1 MDREWYEEA
10 GYGPTDEQSVGAARG
25 RTQLRDGQ
33 SRNDYEIPTNNPTRR
48 LSHSASHPILS
59 SHATASS
66 SGAPR
71 IAGPSSSTIA
81 SVRATHPYA
90 LVFPTAAAS
99 SPSTPYHP
107 RPQPS
112 HQIQNPNAY
121 AYERQDPH
129 SHSAQTQ
136 WQQPRHAHIGSQTSV
151 HATSAGPGARAGGQG
166 YDRDAVY
173 PFDAPSASASASAPA
188 HGPSRTF
195 RMQQPYEPGYAY
207 DYDSSPQSA
216 FQLQSQQQQQQQNPF
231 SPTIERVSTL
241 SPHPYS
247 QAHPAHKVSEASM
260 AAAARATKSSSVR
273 GTKGSNSLRYSLSTP
288 NLRNFFRMG
297 SSDKDKEKEKEKEK
311 KQVVKI
317 KTQYTAET
325 WCDALVFPRPR
336 FRAHIISPPASP
348 LPGDSAI
355 IERAVDLSRITNL
368 SPQAQAQAGP
378 SNINAFASSSSV
390 RLPTYHQSPSAD
402 HLGTYASH
410 FSLDTPQNSVR
421 VPKVNLQSPPPGK
434 LKAHKKQNAS
444 KSTTSTGAP
453 QLPPLPTDNV
463 NLSMTEEALR
473 AGAQRDREREEWN
486 VLAKKSFQNRR
497 SRSLS
502 RPRKKSLGA
511 GAGANAGANASK
523 ISLRAR
529 VDSEASAESTRGRT
543 AGLSVTKALTN
554 LAAEVFRQPAPTIS
568 SVSNQGHGFG
578 TESGLSHSRNTS
590 DSYGRGGAHGHTHA
604 RNTSW
609 GKAALKKLCG
619 PEEDVVQAEIE
630 EAMRKRMQLEEAL
643 KNEGTMRIGIGNRA
657 RTEEDHERQ
666 RAREREVQFVDI
678 SARPQASDRSSPQSQ
693 MQQRQGTMQVADPLS
708 IAFGRTTP
716 QSQVSDSMLDIPA
729 VGIALSTPPPPLTPP
744 TPPLPDLS
752 SHPYAQQPSGHRER
766 ESTYPESPPL
776 PAAYA
781 GPHPVSRDY
790 KPRFPIHRSRSPEAA
805 QNVQNFKS
813 LQEAS
818 RPNPPALPS
827 SSELAPTIKSEST
840 AESEA
845 SKRRQAASLLG
856 PSAYAYANISR
867 SNQRESTLGVEESL
881 TRTFQSGRS
890 ALPPLPGSPDL
901 QIGLDGEYID
911 NVEPTETEFSPVRE
925 AALPESELTT
935 PVTRSSPNDASKSSP
950 PPMPDTSPDTL
961 PESADMVLDAS
972 QEVIQPHRPRASTA
986 MSSPSSFES
995 SFPGSPRP
1003 LGKLE
1008 DVEFQDLFF
1017 KPGQTPSQSDALS
1030 FQERPAPPS
1039 RDTSNSWLED
1049 RILSRSS
1056 DGLSGFGYLARQLS
1070 ERLERGHEGSF
1081 SESVAGNQE
1090 SRDYGGDRDLV
1101 VVREDDGPEVDQ
1113 GHRYNHNPASEHESM
1128 LVGSPQA
1135 PSLSA
1140 LNDDALQIG
1149 TPMRAEFTQG
1159 QDFPED
1165 VDLPEESSRASSTI
1179 EDPIAEDTV
1188 RIGTVIPSVP
1198 ITTQA
1203 VHRQS
1208 TALSLDDVEVE
1219 EFSPDEYYLTE
1230 HVATLHARPGGSSNY
1245 PGGDFRTSYLTATS
1259 STSHMDHIID
1269 HFPTV
1274 PAFPQDAIPPSRP
1287 DSMHV
1292 LGLASQIPTN
1302 SPESG

>member
-1 MDREWYEEA
+1 MATATNENWYIPYNGPIEPPSSQFRTRPRGNTFGGLGMDSALSFSGTGMSTSNPEDYYDDRDGEDDDHTFGQPYPNSNMKSSAPVLAHPGGRPRAGSHSSSISAYSTTQNFTNTRTFFGGTSTTSGIGEAPVHPSHREKEREYHREKEQHTQPRGTSFGLAPRLSIYTNMMRGSDREKEKSSGTGGDRASVLSTDWDNGPEDSENYQQRASIVSFLTFGRRGAGTGRASPISPISHHPSRGRAGSPVSLMSGVVVGRPSHDSTRTSSRVAMLPIGEKTGTGLTSAATRRGLISSTPYTAPAHIPMPSSPAGLSPISPAYPTASSSSLAFAFPPQSQQSQGSTKPIAFQVKRNRSLRNRSDTVDSAGSGNGNGHGYNGVRGNGREGEGQQQRGRAIDGSGDARLGGGHLQNQRQHDVDEIVDVDRLMGTKMDREWYEEA

-90 LVFPTAAAS
+90 LVFPTTAAS
-99 SPSTPYHP
+99 SSSITPYHP

-112 HQIQNPNAY
+112 HQIQNANAY
-121 AYERQDPH
+121 AYERQDP
-129 SHSAQTQ
+129 HSAQTQ

-151 HATSAGPGARAGGQG
+151 HATSAGPGARAGAQG

-188 HGPSRTF
+188 HGLSRTF

-463 NLSMTEEALR
+463 NLSMTEEALI
-473 AGAQRDREREEWN
+473 AGAQRDRERAEWN

-511 GAGANAGANASK
+511 GANASK
-523 ISLRAR
+523 ISLRER

-543 AGLSVTKALTN
+543 TGLSVTKALTN
-554 LAAEVFRQPAPTIS
+554 LAAEVFRQPTPTIS
-568 SVSNQGHGFG
+568 SVSNQGHGIG
-578 TESGLSHSRNTS
+578 TESGLSHSHHGHHSRNTS

-666 RAREREVQFVDI
+666 RAREREVQF
-678 SARPQASDRSSPQSQ
+678 
-693 MQQRQGTMQVADPLS
+693 
-708 IAFGRTTP
+708 
-716 QSQVSDSMLDIPA
+716 
-729 VGIALSTPPPPLTPP
+729 
-744 TPPLPDLS
+744 
-752 SHPYAQQPSGHRER
+752 
-766 ESTYPESPPL
+766 
-776 PAAYA
+776 
-781 GPHPVSRDY
+781 
-790 KPRFPIHRSRSPEAA
+790 
-805 QNVQNFKS
+805 
-813 LQEAS
+813 
-818 RPNPPALPS
+818 
-827 SSELAPTIKSEST
+827 
-840 AESEA
+840 
-845 SKRRQAASLLG
+845 
-856 PSAYAYANISR
+856 
-867 SNQRESTLGVEESL
+867 
-881 TRTFQSGRS
+881 
-890 ALPPLPGSPDL
+890 
-901 QIGLDGEYID
+901 
-911 NVEPTETEFSPVRE
+911 
-925 AALPESELTT
+925 
-935 PVTRSSPNDASKSSP
+935 
-950 PPMPDTSPDTL
+950 
-961 PESADMVLDAS
+961 
-972 QEVIQPHRPRASTA
+972 
-986 MSSPSSFES
+986 
-995 SFPGSPRP
+995 
-1003 LGKLE
+1003 
-1008 DVEFQDLFF
+1008 
-1017 KPGQTPSQSDALS
+1017 
-1030 FQERPAPPS
+1030 
-1039 RDTSNSWLED
+1039 
-1049 RILSRSS
+1049 
-1056 DGLSGFGYLARQLS
+1056 
-1070 ERLERGHEGSF
+1070 
-1081 SESVAGNQE
+1081 
-1090 SRDYGGDRDLV
+1090 
-1101 VVREDDGPEVDQ
+1101 
-1113 GHRYNHNPASEHESM
+1113 
-1128 LVGSPQA
+1128 
-1135 PSLSA
+1135 
-1140 LNDDALQIG
+1140 
-1149 TPMRAEFTQG
+1149 
-1159 QDFPED
+1159 
-1165 VDLPEESSRASSTI
+1165 
-1179 EDPIAEDTV
+1179 
-1188 RIGTVIPSVP
+1188 
-1198 ITTQA
+1198 
-1203 VHRQS
+1203 
-1208 TALSLDDVEVE
+1208 
-1219 EFSPDEYYLTE
+1219 
-1230 HVATLHARPGGSSNY
+1230 
-1245 PGGDFRTSYLTATS
+1245 
-1259 STSHMDHIID
+1259 
-1269 HFPTV
+1269 
-1274 PAFPQDAIPPSRP
+1274 
-1287 DSMHV
+1287 
-1292 LGLASQIPTN
+1292 
-1302 SPESG
+1302 